1 MKSLYGYHR
10 KENIIQNN
18 MDFLKPTLK
27 LVFLTVLKSEVHF
40 SFSRKKK
47 HLKIEYIPTSPLIL
61 N

>member
-27 LVFLTVLKSEVHF
+27 LVFLTVLITEVHF

-47 HLKIEYIPTSPLIL
+47 HLKIEYIPTSPLI
-61 N
+61 

>member
-27 LVFLTVLKSEVHF
+27 LVFLTVLKTEVHF
-40 SFSRKKK
+40 SFSFKN
-47 HLKIEYIPTSPLIL
+47 LKIEYIPTSPLI
-61 N
+61 

>member
-27 LVFLTVLKSEVHF
+27 LVFLTVLKTEVHF
-40 SFSRKKK
+40 SFSPKEK
-47 HLKIEYIPTSPLIL
+47 HLKSEYIPTSPLIL

>member
-27 LVFLTVLKSEVHF
+27 LVFLTVLKTEVHF

-47 HLKIEYIPTSPLIL
+47 HLKIETIPTSPLI
-61 N
+61 